1 MYKYLLT
8 LLVVFKCATAS
19 FAQSDELPREKIDA
33 MADSIVAEGKALY
46 RSEWASWHGT
56 DIFLEKYKEKQNLLG
71 GYVSYET
78 ASNLVNVF
86 YSKGDKPLTMGVIT
100 FGKDFDEKNYRFDTV
115 ARALNPTEQDLFKLR
130 QAAFKALHTD
140 TTFKQ
145 YNNTSFN
152 VIPFIKNG
160 VKRVYILTSPEAL
173 RVVAL
178 GNDYLLGVDS
188 KNEISSVKRIHNSLI
203 STDTKS
209 NDVKAI
215 FHTHIPGKDQM
226 ISATDICTLMLYEK
240 ENNLKQAYVM
250 SKQYVSIWDCEK
262 DTLLVLTKQAWDRI
276 SNDQKTRHPDKQ

>member
-1 MYKYLLT
+1 MYKYIVAAVLLF
-8 LLVVFKCATAS
+8 VATNVI
-19 FAQSDELPREKIDA
+19 AQEKEPEREEIDRL
-33 MADSIVAEGKALY
+33 ADSVVAEGKALY

-56 DIFLEKYKEKQNLLG
+56 DIFLGKYKEKQNLLG

-78 ASNLVNVF
+78 ANNLVNVF

-100 FGKDFDEKNYRFDTV
+100 FGKDFDEKNYRLDTV
-115 ARALNPTEQDLFKLR
+115 ARALNPIEQDLFTLR
-130 QAAFKALHTD
+130 KAATRALYTD
-140 TTFKQ
+140 TTFKK

-152 VIPFIKNG
+152 VIPFINKG
-160 VKRVYILTSPEAL
+160 VKRIYILTSTEAL
-173 RVVAL
+173 HVVAL
-178 GNDYLLGVDS
+178 GNDYLLSVDS

-276 SNDQKTRHPDKQ
+276 YSDQKTRHPDKQ